1 MWHSLS
7 MIPVM
12 VLLQVFVMPFMM
24 VNRAAD
30 VYFSVTQG
38 YMGAFMGAFMVAVDG
53 LLWHSLP
60 WWVWLLTVAVAV
72 GAVWGYRSQT
82 FVGDR
87 EYLHDMI
94 PHHSMAVLTS
104 KKRVDSPDPRVARL
118 AEDILIAQEREIAQ
132 MRFMLKH
139 GVQ

>member
-1 MWHSLS
+1 M
-7 MIPVM
+7 M

-38 YMGAFMGAFMVAVDG
+38 YMGAFMGAAMIAMDG
-53 LLWHSLP
+53 FLWHPIP
-60 WWVWLLTVAVAV
+60 WWAWLLTVAVGV
-72 GAVWGYRSQT
+72 GAIWGYRSQA
-82 FVGDR
+82 FIGDR

-104 KKRVDSPDPRVARL
+104 KKRLDSPDPRVVRL
-118 AEDILIAQEREIAQ
+118 AESIIVGQEREIQQ
-132 MRFMLKH
+132 MRFMIT
-139 GVQ
+139 